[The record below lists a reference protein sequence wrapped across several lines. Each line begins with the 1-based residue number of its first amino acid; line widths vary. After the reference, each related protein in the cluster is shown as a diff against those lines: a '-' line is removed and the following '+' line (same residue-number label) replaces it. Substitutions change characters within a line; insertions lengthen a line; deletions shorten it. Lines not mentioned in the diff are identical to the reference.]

1 MFRMADAHDRVARHG
16 GPRPAGLSRRRL
28 LACSGPLV
36 VGGLAASVSGCLRGK
51 APAPAAPTLPALA
64 ARYVDLS
71 LRLARHQPS
80 LVEAWL
86 GPTTDPGPRVPVPVL
101 RASIATLLTDL
112 RQARDAATAASAAD
126 PRGDADGGLLRTRY
140 LTAQVTAL
148 DAAAARLLGE
158 SQAFADEAARV
169 FAGHVLPPRDGAM
182 LEARRQELATLLP
195 GRGTLAERHAAFRRR
210 AAVPAARVDAVFQA
224 AVTWCRE
231 ATRPHL
237 PLPAGETLTFGAAE
251 AAGWAGLSRPTGPR
265 RSELR
270 VSEAGGAD
278 PAHLLQLAA
287 HEGVPG
293 HHAQHVLASAHLVER
308 RGWQERQLLP
318 AFGAHLL
325 LAEGAADAGAD
336 LLLPLETRA
345 RVCAETLLPMAGLAP
360 ALAPTLARVE
370 RLVATLDVEVA
381 YIAAEYLDTPL
392 GVEAATTRLRDEALV
407 LDPAGMLAFLER
419 QRTKMLAYP
428 LGRRL
433 VQAALDATPADQR
446 WARLA
451 AIATTCTLDP
461 WPWGIMGA
469 A

>member
-1 MFRMADAHDRVARHG
+1 MGAAHDRGARRG
-16 GPRPAGLSRRRL
+16 TLAPSGLARRHL
-28 LACSGPLV
+28 LACTAPLV
-36 VGGLAASVSGCLRGK
+36 VGGLAASVSGCLRRT
-51 APAPAAPTLPALA
+51 ASAPAAPALPDLA
-64 ARYVDLS
+64 ARYVQLT
-71 LRLARHQPS
+71 RQLAQHQPS
-80 LVEAWL
+80 LVEVWL
-86 GPTTDPGPRVPVPVL
+86 GPATELGPRVPVPAL
-101 RASIATLLTDL
+101 RASIATLLSDL
-112 RQARDAATAASAAD
+112 RQARDAATAANGAD
-126 PRGDADGGLLRTRY
+126 ESGDAAGGLLRARY
-140 LTAQVTAL
+140 LTAQATAL
-148 DAAAARLLGE
+148 DTAAARLLGE
-158 SQAFADEAARV
+158 SQPFADEAARV
-169 FAGHVLPPRDGAM
+169 FAGHVLPPRDGAA

-224 AVTWCRE
+224 AVTWCRD

-237 PLPAGETLTFGAAE
+237 PLPAGDTITFGAAE
-251 AAGWAGLSRPTGPR
+251 AGGWAGLSRPTGPST
-265 RSELR
+265 SELR

-293 HHAQHVLASAHLVER
+293 HHAQHVLASAVLVEQ

-318 AFGAHLL
+318 AFGTHLL

-336 LLLPLETRA
+336 LLLPIETRT
-345 RVCAETLLPMAGLAP
+345 RVCADTLLPMAGLAP
-360 ALAPTLARVE
+360 SLAPTLARVE

-392 GVEAATTRLRDEALV
+392 GVEAATTRLRDDALV
-407 LDPAGMLAFLER
+407 LDPSGMLAFLER

-433 VQAALDATPADQR
+433 VQTALDAVPADQR

-451 AIATTCTLDP
+451 AIATTCTLEP

>member
-1 MFRMADAHDRVARHG
+1 MGAAHDRG
-16 GPRPAGLSRRRL
+16 RRRDTRAASGLTRRHL
-28 LACSGPLV
+28 LARTTPLV
-36 VGGLAASVSGCLRGK
+36 VGGLAASVSGCLRRA
-51 APAPAAPTLPALA
+51 APTPAAPALPDLA
-64 ARYVDLS
+64 ARYVDLT
-71 LRLARHQPS
+71 RHLAQHQPS

-86 GPTTDPGPRVPVPVL
+86 GAATDLGPRVPVPAL
-101 RASIATLLTDL
+101 RASIATLLSDL
-112 RQARDAATAASAAD
+112 RVARDAATAANGAD
-126 PRGDADGGLLRTRY
+126 ERGDAAGALVRARY
-140 LTAQVTAL
+140 LTAQATAL

-158 SQAFADEAARV
+158 SQPFADEAARV
-169 FAGHVLPPRDGAM
+169 FAGHVLPPRDGAA
-182 LEARRQELATLLP
+182 LEARRQDLATLLP

-224 AVTWCRE
+224 AVAWCRD
-231 ATRPHL
+231 ATRAHL
-237 PLPAGETLTFGAAE
+237 SLPDGDAITFGAAE
-251 AAGWAGLSRPTGPR
+251 AGGWAGLSRPTGPR
-265 RSELR
+265 ASELR

-293 HHAQHVLASAHLVER
+293 HHAQHVMASVHLVER
-308 RGWQERQLLP
+308 HGWQERQLLP

-325 LAEGAADAGAD
+325 LAEGAAEAGAD

-360 ALAPTLARVE
+360 SLAPTLTRVE

-392 GVEAATTRLRDEALV
+392 GVEAATNRLRDDALV

-433 VQAALDATPADQR
+433 VQSALDAAPADQR

-461 WPWGIMGA
+461 WPWGIIGA

>member
-1 MFRMADAHDRVARHG
+1 MAAAHDLGTPRGASAVGGLTRRH
-16 GPRPAGLSRRRL
+16 L
-28 LACSGPLV
+28 LTRTAPLV
-36 VGGLAASVSGCLRGK
+36 VGGLAASVSGCLRRA
-51 APAPAAPTLPALA
+51 APPPSAPTLPDLA
-64 ARYVDLS
+64 ARYVDLTR
-71 LRLARHQPS
+71 RLAQHQPS

-86 GPTTDPGPRVPVPVL
+86 GPATDLGPRVPVPVL
-101 RASIATLLTDL
+101 RASIATLLSDL
-112 RQARDAATAASAAD
+112 RVARDAASTAPGTD
-126 PRGDADGGLLRTRY
+126 ERGDATGHLMRARY
-140 LTAQVTAL
+140 LSAQVTAL

-158 SQAFADEAARV
+158 SQAFADEATRV
-169 FAGHVLPPRDGAM
+169 FAGHVLPPRDGDA

-224 AVTWCRE
+224 AVTWCRD

-237 PLPAGETLTFGAAE
+237 PLPAGETITFGAAE
-251 AAGWAGLSRPTGPR
+251 AASWAGLSRPTGPR

-336 LLLPLETRA
+336 LLLPVETRA

-360 ALAPTLARVE
+360 TLAPTLARVE

-392 GVEAATTRLRDEALV
+392 GVEAATTRLRDDALV

-433 VQAALDATPADQR
+433 VQAALDTTPADER